1 MMKDT
6 INLAAVSAAGGNEK
20 EAQLLGVLKSNASSL
35 KEKCDACRELQ
46 TIAGKDS
53 IETLAGLLSQEKLAH
68 MARYA
73 METISDPGVDD
84 AFRAALDK
92 LTGLRLVGVIGSI
105 GVRRD
110 AKAIK
115 PLAKLLSSTDKDV
128 AQAAAR
134 ALGSIGSLESAEA
147 IQNAIKNT
155 PKANQL
161 AFCEGLFRCAENL
174 LQQNYQAEAVAIYNF
189 LLKLDGAPH
198 QVRAGALRGVVLNSG
213 REGYQAMM
221 DAIRGDDYVM
231 TAAAARIAQEMPGRL
246 NRMMRSEMA
255 NLSEDKQT
263 LFKQALNM
271 E

>member
-6 INLAAVSAAGGNEK
+6 LNLAAVSAAGGSDQ
-20 EAQLLGVLKSNASSL
+20 EAKLLGVLKSNASSL
-35 KEKCDACRELQ
+35 KEKCDACRELSI
-46 TIAGKDS
+46 IAGKDS
-53 IETLAGLLSQEKLAH
+53 IDTLASLLDNDKLAH
-68 MARYA
+68 MARYG
-73 METISDPGVDD
+73 METIPDPGVDD

-92 LTGLRLVGVIGSI
+92 LTGLRLAGVIGSI

-115 PLAKLLSSTDKDV
+115 PLTKLLSSTDNVV

-134 ALGSIGSLESAEA
+134 ALGSIGTVEAAEA
-147 IQNAIKNT
+147 IQRAIKKT

-174 LQQNYQAEAVAIYNF
+174 VKQNFQAEAVKIYNQI
-189 LLKLDGAPH
+189 LKMDAPH

-213 REGYQAMM
+213 REGYQVLM
-221 DAIRGDDYVM
+221 DAIRGDDYAM

-246 NRMMRSEMA
+246 NRMMRSELA